1 MRFLRLTHL
10 EIARGPR
17 RAVRAKVIVARIG
30 AACAILP
37 GGRKPFQPKADTGMW
52 CCTVLRT
59 LNQARLMTG
68 RCVAKAGRRLIVQ
81 RRSIIALFVSALSAV
96 GVGACAWPIGW
107 PRAVATSRVR
117 KCPHRSDEC
126 STRLNTGAARY
137 LARCAGPNFK
147 RRSVY
152 MTVRFHRAFV
162 TIALLLGTT
171 LPGRVTAQ
179 TPSGVATVTRADL
192 GKAYLRLDRVVA
204 GLTLDDTTRAR
215 VNRAFD
221 GSTLSFFAGRFA
233 AAVGTI
239 DSLTVALSGAPIAPT
254 PAATARLVDGR
265 APSVAR
271 DALLARLA
279 RIDSTG
285 PLAQALVSA
294 RARAGLLVDVPSLE
308 RGAEF
313 LSDPVLLAS
322 DLRKELAALERGRN
336 PYAFH
341 AGDLWR
347 SFRGA
352 SNAVIPYR
360 IVASRAVARS
370 KQPVAVVFVFH
381 GAGADENIFIDA
393 YGAGITP
400 TMARS
405 QGVLLVSPATTVFG
419 ASPANFDTLLAQL
432 RAEYNVDTTRVYV
445 LGHSMGAGLSARLAS
460 QRPAAIAAAVCL
472 AGGSAVTVDGA
483 PPMLF
488 IGAELDPII
497 PARRVQAAASGS
509 PTASYQELPHEGHT
523 LMVGNGIRAA
533 FPWMLARHR

>member
-1 MRFLRLTHL
+1 M
-10 EIARGPR
+10 
-17 RAVRAKVIVARIG
+17 
-30 AACAILP
+30 
-37 GGRKPFQPKADTGMW
+37 
-52 CCTVLRT
+52 TV
-59 LNQARLMTG
+59 G
-68 RCVAKAGRRLIVQ
+68 H
-81 RRSIIALFVSALSAV
+81 RRSFVSNL
-96 GVGACAWPIGW
+96 
-107 PRAVATSRVR
+107 
-117 KCPHRSDEC
+117 
-126 STRLNTGAARY
+126 
-137 LARCAGPNFK
+137 
-147 RRSVY
+147 
-152 MTVRFHRAFV
+152 
-162 TIALLLGTT
+162 LLLGM
-171 LPGRVTAQ
+171 LAPCVMVAQ
-179 TPSGVATVTRADL
+179 AAPAAAATTVTRADL

-221 GSTLSFFAGRFA
+221 GSTLSFFGGKFA

-239 DSLTVALSGAPIAPT
+239 DSLTTALSGAPIAPV
-254 PAATARLVDGR
+254 PAAAARIIGGR
-265 APSVAR
+265 APSVTR

-313 LSDPVLLAS
+313 LSDPVRLAA
-322 DLRKELAALERGRN
+322 DLRKEVAALERGRN

-352 SNAVIPYR
+352 GSVVIPYR
-360 IVASRAVARS
+360 IVAAPAVAKS
-370 KQPVAVVFVFH
+370 KAPVPVLFAFH

-400 TMARS
+400 SMAQS
-405 QGVLLVSPATTVFG
+405 QGVLLVSPATTAFG
-419 ASPANFDTLLAQL
+419 ASPANFDILLATL
-432 RAEYNVDTTRVYV
+432 RTEYNVDTTRVYV

-460 QRPAAIAAAVCL
+460 QRPAAIAAAICL
-472 AGGSAVTVDGA
+472 AGGSPVTVDGA

-497 PARRVQAAASGS
+497 PARRVQAAASAT
-509 PTASYQELPHEGHT
+509 PTATYQELPHEGHT
-523 LMVGNGIRAA
+523 LMVGNGIRSA